1 MDKKYLARGRNFSI
15 EDFIVDGRLSYY
27 KDRLFF
33 IQHLMP
39 YCLFVDKFIGRKVL
53 EIGIGDGFGSFYL
66 QKNGLEVTALDIDY
80 EAGQLLNKQYLERC
94 SIKINFVN
102 GDATNLPFKDNS
114 FDGVITCQVIE
125 HIPEDYIVNFL
136 KEIKRVLKKEGSC
149 LISTLNLEHN
159 VKNPKTY
166 QKFCQHHKEF
176 TKDSLENTLK
186 EVFDKI
192 ELLGLE
198 LTLKHRLF
206 RRLKK
211 WGLMKYKFRHNP
223 VINFY
228 DNVTPSYFIFSPKIN
243 KQTVDLIAF
252 CRK

>member
-1 MDKKYLARGRNFSI
+1 MHKKYLVRGKNFSI
-15 EDFIVDGRLSYY
+15 DDFIIDGQLTYY
-27 KDRLFF
+27 KDRIFF

-39 YCLFVDKFIGRKVL
+39 YCLFVEKFKGEKVL

-66 QKNGLEVTALDIDY
+66 KKNGLEVTALDIDY
-80 EAGQLLNKQYLERC
+80 QAGQLLRERYINRFN
-94 SIKINFVN
+94 IKIDFVN

-125 HIPEDYIVNFL
+125 HIPENFIIDFL
-136 KEIKRVLKKEGSC
+136 KEIKRVLNKNGVC

-166 QKFCQHHKEF
+166 QKFYQHHKEF
-176 TKDSLENTLK
+176 TKDTLENTLQ

-198 LTLKHRLF
+198 LTLKHRFF
-206 RRLKK
+206 RRLKN
-211 WGLMKYKFRHNP
+211 G
-223 VINFY
+223 
-228 DNVTPSYFIFSPKIN
+228 D
-243 KQTVDLIAF
+243 
-252 CRK
+252 